1 MYSETDSIKYSA
13 EEREELRKLMA
24 DLKAERGIIRAKYNS
39 NERSLANLCDDI
51 VARVESGIV
60 CNTGHMINMYKTL
73 RPAVYERRRLEGA
86 LYGKNLMIGK
96 IRSELSK

>member
-24 DLKAERGIIRAKYNS
+24 DLKAERGAIRARYNS
-39 NERSLANLCDDI
+39 NERSLANSCEEI
-51 VARVESGIV
+51 VARVEATEARNYV
-60 CNTGHMINMYKTL
+60 NMSD
-73 RPAVYERRRLEGA
+73 VYHTIRLLVHERHRLEGA

>member
-24 DLKAERGIIRAKYNS
+24 DLKAERGIIRAKYNA
-39 NERSLANLCDDI
+39 NERSLANSCEEI
-51 VARVESGIV
+51 VSRVEAEAAYNSGYMV
-60 CNTGHMINMYKTL
+60 NMYRVI
-73 RPAVYERRRLEGA
+73 RPLVHERRRLKGA